1 MNSIEHTKSGA
12 TVEISQLSKIY
23 QTREGDEVVALD
35 NIDLKIEAGSF
46 VAVVGPSG
54 CGKSTLL
61 SMLAGLTPASSSS
74 RIFCFIGVQFS
85 TTSCYR
91 SRLKNLMS
99 MRAVHV
105 RKHF

>member
-35 NIDLKIEAGSF
+35 DIDLKIDAGSF

-61 SMLAGLTPASSSS
+61 SMLAGLTAASTGQIS
-74 RIFCFIGVQFS
+74 INGE
-85 TTSCYR
+85 
-91 SRLKNLMS
+91 K
-99 MRAVHV
+99 
-105 RKHF
+105 

>member
-35 NIDLKIEAGSF
+35 DIDLKIDAGSF

-54 CGKSTLL
+54 CGKPWWGP
-61 SMLAGLTPASSSS
+61 AGAA
-74 RIFCFIGVQFS
+74 RVRFCRCWPV
-85 TTSCYR
+85 
-91 SRLKNLMS
+91 
-99 MRAVHV
+99 
-105 RKHF
+105 